1 MFSVGTVENAGA
13 IAASGGL
20 EVGDRGMDELNGKE
34 ILSFEQILSY
44 VITYHVI
51 IQITKRNIDNLIT
64 VRNFCP
70 LYRFSLGLYL
80 IMFSLDMVG
89 NAGASAA
96 SAELGVG
103 DGSTDEPNGKE
114 ILSFEQIL
122 SYAITHHVI
131 IYITKRNIDNF
142 ITVRKFCLFDRF
154 SHGLYLIM
162 FLVHMIGNTGAGEAA
177 GELGVGDGSMDVS
190 KGKEILSFEQILFF
204 SRMISYRVLF
214 HLKI

>member
-44 VITYHVI
+44 V
-51 IQITKRNIDNLIT
+51 
-64 VRNFCP
+64 
-70 LYRFSLGLYL
+70 
-80 IMFSLDMVG
+80 
-89 NAGASAA
+89 
-96 SAELGVG
+96 
-103 DGSTDEPNGKE
+103 
-114 ILSFEQIL
+114 
-122 SYAITHHVI
+122 ITHHVI

>member
-1 MFSVGTVENAGA
+1 
-13 IAASGGL
+13 L
-20 EVGDRGMDELNGKE
+20 E
-34 ILSFEQILSY
+34 
-44 VITYHVI
+44 
-51 IQITKRNIDNLIT
+51 
-64 VRNFCP
+64 
-70 LYRFSLGLYL
+70 
-80 IMFSLDMVG
+80 